1 MLGQQITN
9 FVCIND
15 QKQIKSQLKLMTS
28 GQGSLVWQDHIEL
41 INDLGKSVPFSVTMI
56 GMKDNDNSNE
66 LNSIVFILTNE
77 TGEIKKRTA
86 AENAKQRSEKLLY
99 QIHPKDI
106 VVRLN
111 RGEKDISFT
120 IPQATIFF
128 IDIVKFSVYSSSLT
142 PGEIM
147 SNLSLVFSTFD
158 KIVSK
163 YDQITKIKLI
173 GDVYMAAAGLFQ
185 SSDNNDHKMHAIQS
199 VKCCLDVQRIMDDIN
214 TKPESSLEVRIGINT
229 GGPLI
234 GGVLGTDKPT
244 FDIIGD
250 PINIASRLQST
261 DIPGRV
267 QISQDTKEIIC
278 DMDFIIEERGEVYLK
293 GKGNRTTYF
302 VRYPNKELATESFAI
317 NMFSGKI

>member
-99 QIHPKDI
+99 QILPKDI

-147 SNLSLVFSTFD
+147 SNLS
-158 KIVSK
+158 
-163 YDQITKIKLI
+163 
-173 GDVYMAAAGLFQ
+173 
-185 SSDNNDHKMHAIQS
+185 
-199 VKCCLDVQRIMDDIN
+199 
-214 TKPESSLEVRIGINT
+214 
-229 GGPLI
+229 
-234 GGVLGTDKPT
+234 
-244 FDIIGD
+244 
-250 PINIASRLQST
+250 
-261 DIPGRV
+261 
-267 QISQDTKEIIC
+267 
-278 DMDFIIEERGEVYLK
+278 
-293 GKGNRTTYF
+293 
-302 VRYPNKELATESFAI
+302 
-317 NMFSGKI
+317 